1 MNSENSTTNS
11 VPKAVL
17 GAIPKLVEVL
27 TPLSVD
33 DRQRAI
39 SATMILFGQPSPAP
53 TTSSKTQTHEE
64 QIEPADGISGKGAAW
79 MKKNTITREQLEH
92 VFCIES
98 DSIDVIA
105 ASMPAKGKR
114 QQTVQAYVICGL
126 KSYLKT
132 GEPDFTDAEG
142 RELCNKV
149 GCYDMANHS
158 NYRKAFG
165 NLLNGSKESGWKLQT
180 PDLVRLQK
188 SSNNSNRK
196 QPFNLSIGT
205 IHERRTHLALHRFGG
220 CNSVCQSQ

>member
-1 MNSENSTTNS
+1 MNSENSTPNS

-27 TPLSVD
+27 TPLSVE

-39 SATMILFGQPSPAP
+39 SATMILFGQPSPAS
-53 TTSSKTQTHEE
+53 TTSSKTQTREE

-79 MKKNTITREQLEH
+79 MRKNAITREQLEY

-165 NLLNGSKESGWKLQT
+165 NLLNGSKESGWKLT
-180 PDLVRLQK
+180 NPGLSEAAKIV
-188 SSNNSNRK
+188 K
-196 QPFNLSIGT
+196 QLKPQ
-205 IHERRTHLALHRFGG
+205 AA
-220 CNSVCQSQ
+220 V

>member
-1 MNSENSTTNS
+1 MNSENLVPNS
-11 VPKAVL
+11 VPKVVL
-17 GAIPKLVEVL
+17 AAIPKLVEVL
-27 TPLSVD
+27 TPLSVE
-33 DRQRAI
+33 DRQRTI
-39 SATMILFGQPSPAP
+39 SATMILFGQPSPAL
-53 TTSSKTQTHEE
+53 TTSPKTQTREE
-64 QIEPADGISGKGAAW
+64 QIESVDGISGKAVAW
-79 MKKNTITREQLEH
+79 MKKNAITREQLEH

-105 ASMPAKGKR
+105 SSMPAKGKR

-165 NLLNGSKESGWKLQT
+165 NFLNGSKESGWKLT
-180 PDLVRLQK
+180 NPGLNEAAKIV
-188 SSNNSNRK
+188 K
-196 QPFNLSIGT
+196 QLKPQ
-205 IHERRTHLALHRFGG
+205 A
-220 CNSVCQSQ
+220 VV